1 VFIRAVKRH
10 GLVSRMDA
18 IAAEV
23 GRSVERAPPAARLGL
38 WYGMLAGCD
47 RAISEAIRMGKDI
60 KVCSGPGLLR
70 AAAVRSTQR
79 TSA

>member
-1 VFIRAVKRH
+1 MSQSRERNSRRILGRRDANVFIRAVKRH

-60 KVCSGPGLLR
+60 KV
-70 AAAVRSTQR
+70 
-79 TSA
+79 